1 MSVARWGC
9 LGLVVLVLA
18 PFLWLAGGLF
28 YVNTPLGCRME
39 EEHPPLVPG
48 TAEHV
53 AMEKAEKYAPA
64 WARAVPADSGSAYL
78 YRPDPS
84 KGYDRQYVLKSR
96 DHWLIVFREQRKK
109 SALGCVDS
117 HIGGAWI
124 AEVRKRD
131 LVVVNQKDFAGEQ

>member
-9 LGLVVLVLA
+9 LGIVALVLA
-18 PFLWLAGGLF
+18 PVLWLAGGLF

-39 EEHPPLVPG
+39 EDHPPLVRG
-48 TAEHV
+48 TAEYA
-53 AMEKAEKYAPA
+53 AMEKATKYAPD
-64 WARAVPADSGSAYL
+64 WARTVSSDGASSAYL

-84 KGYDRQYVLKSR
+84 KGYDRQYVLESR

-117 HIGGAWI
+117 HVGGAWI

-131 LVVVNQKDFAGEQ
+131 LAVMNQKDFP